1 MIQRMEVG
9 DLDRIVDL
17 ERLCFSSPWSKDD
30 FLYELN
36 ENPFGYYVVLKVE
49 NRILA
54 YLGLWMDEERAQI
67 TTIGVDPAHRGKGY
81 AKALM
86 EHMLE
91 VCSSRGV
98 KMYSLEVR
106 VSNRSAISLYKRFGF
121 IQVGIRKAYYQ
132 DNHEDAY
139 LMIKESE
146 ENECVSV
153 Q

>member
-1 MIQRMEVG
+1 MIQRMEVD

-36 ENPFGYYVVLKVE
+36 ENPFGYYVVLKE
-49 NRILA
+49 ADKILA

-67 TTIGVDPAHRGKGY
+67 TTIGVDPEYRGKGY
-81 AKALM
+81 AKTLM
-86 EHMLE
+86 VHMLD
-91 VCSSRGV
+91 VCSSKGV
-98 KMYSLEVR
+98 KIYSLEVR
-106 VSNRSAISLYKRFGF
+106 VSNQAAISLYQRFGF
-121 IQVGIRKAYYQ
+121 IQVGLRKAYYQ

>member
-1 MIQRMEVG
+1 MIQRMEVD
-9 DLDRIVDL
+9 DLDRILDL

-36 ENPFGYYVVLKVE
+36 ENPFGYYVVLKE
-49 NRILA
+49 LDKILA
-54 YLGLWMDEERAQI
+54 YLGLWMDEDRAQI
-67 TTIGVDPAHRGKGY
+67 TTIGVDPEHRGKGY
-81 AKALM
+81 AKTLM
-86 EHMLE
+86 VHMLD
-91 VCSSRGV
+91 VCSSKGV
-98 KMYSLEVR
+98 KIYSLEVR
-106 VSNRSAISLYKRFGF
+106 VSNQAAISLYQRFGF
-121 IQVGIRKAYYQ
+121 IQVGLRKAYYQ

>member
-1 MIQRMEVG
+1 MIQRMEVD
-9 DLDRIVDL
+9 DLDRILDL

-36 ENPFGYYVVLKVE
+36 ENPFGYYVVLKE
-49 NRILA
+49 LDKILA
-54 YLGLWMDEERAQI
+54 YLGLWMDEDRAQI
-67 TTIGVDPAHRGKGY
+67 TTIGVDPEHRGKGY
-81 AKALM
+81 AKKLM

-91 VCSSRGV
+91 ACSSKGV
-98 KMYSLEVR
+98 KIYSLEVR
-106 VSNRSAISLYKRFGF
+106 VSNQAAISLYQRFGF
-121 IQVGIRKAYYQ
+121 IQVGLRKAYYQ

>member
-1 MIQRMEVG
+1 MIQRMELS

-36 ENPFGYYVVLKVE
+36 DNPFGYYVVLKE
-49 NRILA
+49 EDKILA
-54 YLGLWMDEERAQI
+54 YLGLWMDGKRAQI
-67 TTIGVDPAHRGKGY
+67 TTIGVDPSHRGRGH

-86 EHMLE
+86 KHMLD
-91 VCSSRGV
+91 VCSSSGV

-106 VSNRSAISLYKRFGF
+106 VSNGPAIALYQRYGF
-121 IQVGIRKAYYQ
+121 RQVGLRKAYYQ

-139 LMIKESE
+139 LMVKESE
-146 ENECVSV
+146 ENE
-153 Q
+153 

>member
-1 MIQRMEVG
+1 MIQRMEVD
-9 DLDRIVDL
+9 DLNRIVDL

-36 ENPFGYYVVLKVE
+36 ENPFGYYVVLKEVDK
-49 NRILA
+49 ILA

-67 TTIGVDPAHRGKGY
+67 TTIGVDPEHRGKGY
-81 AKALM
+81 AKTLM
-86 EHMLE
+86 VHMLD
-91 VCSSRGV
+91 VCSSKGV
-98 KMYSLEVR
+98 KIYSLEVR
-106 VSNRSAISLYKRFGF
+106 VSNQAAISLYQRFGF
-121 IQVGIRKAYYQ
+121 IQVGLRKAYYQ

>member
-1 MIQRMEVG
+1 MIQRMEVD

-36 ENPFGYYVVLKVE
+36 ENPFGYYVVLRVE
-49 NRILA
+49 DKILA

-67 TTIGVDPAHRGKGY
+67 TTIGVDPEHRGKGY
-81 AKALM
+81 AKTLM
-86 EHMLE
+86 VHMLD
-91 VCSSRGV
+91 VCSSKGV
-98 KMYSLEVR
+98 KIYSLEVR
-106 VSNRSAISLYKRFGF
+106 VSNQAAISLYQRFGF
-121 IQVGIRKAYYQ
+121 IQVGLRKAYYQ

>member
-1 MIQRMEVG
+1 MIQRMEVD

-36 ENPFGYYVVLKVE
+36 ENPYGYYVVLKE
-49 NRILA
+49 ADKILA

-67 TTIGVDPAHRGKGY
+67 TTIGVDPEHRGKGY
-81 AKALM
+81 AKTLM
-86 EHMLE
+86 VHMLD
-91 VCSSRGV
+91 VCSSKGV
-98 KMYSLEVR
+98 KIYSLEVR
-106 VSNRSAISLYKRFGF
+106 VSNQAAISLYQRFGF
-121 IQVGIRKAYYQ
+121 MQVGLRKAYYQ

>member
-1 MIQRMEVG
+1 MIQRMEIA
-9 DLDRIVDL
+9 DLNRILEL
-17 ERLCFSSPWSKDD
+17 ERLCFSSPWSMDD
-30 FLYELN
+30 FVYELN
-36 ENPFGYYVVLKVE
+36 ENPFGYYVVLREGK
-49 NRILA
+49 NIIA

-86 EHMLE
+86 EHMFD
-91 VCSSRGV
+91 VCSSKGV
-98 KMYSLEVR
+98 RIYSLEVR
-106 VSNRSAISLYKRFGF
+106 ISNQSAISLYKRFGF
-121 IQVGIRKAYYQ
+121 EQVGLRKAYYQ

-146 ENECVSV
+146 GNECVSV

>member
-1 MIQRMEVG
+1 MIQRMEVS
-9 DLDRIVDL
+9 DLNRILEL
-17 ERLCFSSPWSKDD
+17 ERVCFASPWSMND
-30 FLYELN
+30 FLYELS
-36 ENPFGYYVVLKVE
+36 ENPFGYYVVLKE
-49 NRILA
+49 QDTIIA

-86 EHMLE
+86 KHMFN
-91 VCSSRGV
+91 VCSSKGV
-98 KMYSLEVR
+98 RIYSLEVR
-106 VSNRSAISLYKRFGF
+106 VSNLSAISLYKRFGF
-121 IQVGIRKAYYQ
+121 KQVGLRKAYYQ

-139 LMIKESE
+139 LMLKESE

>member
-1 MIQRMEVG
+1 MIQRMEVD
-9 DLDRIVDL
+9 DLDRILDL

-36 ENPFGYYVVLKVE
+36 ENPFGYYVVLKE
-49 NRILA
+49 LDKILA
-54 YLGLWMDEERAQI
+54 YLGLWMDEDRAQI
-67 TTIGVDPAHRGKGY
+67 TTIGVDPEHRGKGY
-81 AKALM
+81 AKTLM

-91 VCSSRGV
+91 VCSSKGV
-98 KMYSLEVR
+98 KIYSLEVR
-106 VSNRSAISLYKRFGF
+106 VSNQAAISLYQSFGF
-121 IQVGIRKAYYQ
+121 IQVGLRKAYYQ

>member
-1 MIQRMEVG
+1 MIQRMEVD

-36 ENPFGYYVVLKVE
+36 ENPFGYYVVLKE
-49 NRILA
+49 LDKILA
-54 YLGLWMDEERAQI
+54 YLGLWMDEDRAQI
-67 TTIGVDPAHRGKGY
+67 TTIGVDPEHRGKGY
-81 AKALM
+81 AKTLM
-86 EHMLE
+86 VHMLD
-91 VCSSRGV
+91 VCSSKGV
-98 KMYSLEVR
+98 KIYSLEVR
-106 VSNRSAISLYKRFGF
+106 VSNQAAISLYQRFGF
-121 IQVGIRKAYYQ
+121 IQVGLRKAYYQ

>member
-1 MIQRMEVG
+1 MIQRMEVD

-36 ENPFGYYVVLKVE
+36 ENPFGYYVVLKE
-49 NRILA
+49 LDKILA
-54 YLGLWMDEERAQI
+54 YLGLWMDEDRAQI
-67 TTIGVDPAHRGKGY
+67 TTIGVDPEHRGKGY
-81 AKALM
+81 AKTLM

-91 VCSSRGV
+91 VCSSKGV
-98 KMYSLEVR
+98 KIYSLEVR
-106 VSNRSAISLYKRFGF
+106 VSNQAAISLYQLFGF
-121 IQVGIRKAYYQ
+121 IQVGLRKAYYQ

>member
-1 MIQRMEVG
+1 MIQRMEVD
-9 DLDRIVDL
+9 DLNRILDL
-17 ERLCFSSPWSKDD
+17 ELLCFSSPWSKDD

-36 ENPFGYYVVLKVE
+36 ENPFGYYVVLRVE
-49 NRILA
+49 DKILA

-67 TTIGVDPAHRGKGY
+67 TTIGVDPEHRGKGY
-81 AKALM
+81 AKTLM

-91 VCSSRGV
+91 VCSSKGV
-98 KMYSLEVR
+98 KIYSLEVR
-106 VSNRSAISLYKRFGF
+106 VSNQAAISLYQRFGF
-121 IQVGIRKAYYQ
+121 IQVGLRKAYYQ